1 MKGKTVEFLTV
12 IFYFFFLKQC
22 DTWTFFCSVAKKH
35 RWLALTY
42 HHFRAV
48 ISQLLSWRKQILTG
62 SSKMAIVCDRTSLLH
77 SCSHA
82 WGSVPRRGY
91 MSWSVSQGW
100 LPKITSSVNC
110 VVNCICKSLM
120 LENLH
125 LLLAWSDFSSKGQ
138 EQLSWQHRGA
148 GGEGFL
154 TTAVPHRRDAG
165 MFAAGYS
172 AWVLNLT
179 PSSCEGKPPRVSL
192 WVPTALPKGH
202 DGAARTSEREMGTMQ
217 PAPGAELQMPMRRTH
232 GKFSIQT

>member
-1 MKGKTVEFLTV
+1 
-12 IFYFFFLKQC
+12 
-22 DTWTFFCSVAKKH
+22 
-35 RWLALTY
+35 
-42 HHFRAV
+42 
-48 ISQLLSWRKQILTG
+48 
-62 SSKMAIVCDRTSLLH
+62 MAIVCDRTSLLR

-110 VVNCICKSLM
+110 GVNCICKSLM

-217 PAPGAELQMPMRRTH
+217 PAPGAELQMPTRRTH
-232 GKFSIQT
+232 GKFSIQTWIRVETVALGQLWCQEKLATRSRLKNVSVFLAYKWHQSCYQHAV